1 MIGKS
6 EWFSRRK
13 YGGWGLVPKTWQG
26 WVYIAIFIAI
36 TIGLQHIPGISG
48 SIQTYLLY
56 GLTAVVCLDV
66 LHIMATL
73 KKDELEVKIEALA
86 ERNAA
91 WVMIVVIAI
100 GIVYQTAQS
109 TITGQPEIDWFLIA
123 TIGGGL
129 IAKALTNFWLE
140 HKGL

>member
-1 MIGKS
+1 MIGKN

-13 YGGWGLVPKTWQG
+13 YGGWGLTPKTWQG
-26 WVYIAIFIAI
+26 YAYIIAFITITFGLLNVPGIPEPIRFPITCVLIAII
-36 TIGLQHIPGISG
+36 
-48 SIQTYLLY
+48 
-56 GLTAVVCLDV
+56 CLDL

-91 WVMIVVIAI
+91 WTMVGVIVI
-100 GIVYQTAQS
+100 GIGYQAAQS
-109 TITGQPEIDWFLIA
+109 MVNATELDYFLVITLF
-123 TIGGGL
+123 GGV
-129 IAKALTNFWLE
+129 IAKAITNFWLE